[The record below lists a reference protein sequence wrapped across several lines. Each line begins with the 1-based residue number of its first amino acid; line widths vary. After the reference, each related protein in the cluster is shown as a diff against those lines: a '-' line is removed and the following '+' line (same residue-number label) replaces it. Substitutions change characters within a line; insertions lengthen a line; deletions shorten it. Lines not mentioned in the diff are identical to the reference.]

1 MLNEDLFSDQKDK
14 EIARL
19 KATIEQFKKYDK
31 ERKEY
36 YSSKLIRLGQLES
49 YVQEINNSIE
59 DKDEKDKTILRLN
72 QIIHNQRTELRSLQK
87 IMSQKNIDIEQEK
100 ENLETIDLVKLKKE
114 LKTLKDENIKLK
126 KEIGNLV
133 YRLSKNEQQ

>member
-1 MLNEDLFSDQKDK
+1 MLNEDLFLDQKDR

-19 KATIEQFKKYDK
+19 KAIIEQFKRYDK

-59 DKDEKDKTILRLN
+59 DKNEKDKTILRLN
-72 QIIHNQRTELRSLQK
+72 QIIHNQRTELKSLQK
-87 IMSQKNIDIEQEK
+87 IMSRKNINIEQEK
-100 ENLETIDLVKLKKE
+100 ENLETIDLIKLKKE

>member
-1 MLNEDLFSDQKDK
+1 MLNEDLFLDQKDR

-19 KATIEQFKKYDK
+19 KAIIEQFKRYDK

-49 YVQEINNSIE
+49 YVQEINNSIKN
-59 DKDEKDKTILRLN
+59 KDEKDKTILRLN

-87 IMSQKNIDIEQEK
+87 IMSRKNIDIEQEK
-100 ENLETIDLVKLKKE
+100 ENLETIDLIKLKKE
-114 LKTLKDENIKLK
+114 LKTLRDENIKLK

>member
-1 MLNEDLFSDQKDK
+1 MLNEDLFLDQKDR

-19 KATIEQFKKYDK
+19 KAIIEQFKRYDK

-59 DKDEKDKTILRLN
+59 NKDEKDKTILRLN
-72 QIIHNQRTELRSLQK
+72 QIIHNQRTELKSLQK
-87 IMSQKNIDIEQEK
+87 IMSRKNIDIEQEK

-133 YRLSKNEQQ
+133 YRLSKNEQ

>member
-1 MLNEDLFSDQKDK
+1 MLNEDLFLDQKDK

>member
-1 MLNEDLFSDQKDK
+1 MLNEDLFLDQKDR

-19 KATIEQFKKYDK
+19 KAIIEQFKRYDK

-59 DKDEKDKTILRLN
+59 NKDEKNKTILRLN
-72 QIIHNQRTELRSLQK
+72 QIIHNQRTELKSLQK
-87 IMSQKNIDIEQEK
+87 IMSRKNINIEQEK

-114 LKTLKDENIKLK
+114 LKTLRDENIKLK

>member
-1 MLNEDLFSDQKDK
+1 MLNEDLFLDQKDK

-19 KATIEQFKKYDK
+19 KAIIEQFKKYDK

-114 LKTLKDENIKLK
+114 LKTLKNENIKLK

>member
-1 MLNEDLFSDQKDK
+1 MLNEDLFLDQKDK

-59 DKDEKDKTILRLN
+59 DKNEKDKTILRLN

>member
-1 MLNEDLFSDQKDK
+1 MLNEDLFLDQKDK

-49 YVQEINNSIE
+49 YVQESNNSIE

-87 IMSQKNIDIEQEK
+87 IMSRKNINIEQEK
-100 ENLETIDLVKLKKE
+100 ENLETIDLIKLKKE

>member
-1 MLNEDLFSDQKDK
+1 MLNEDLFLDQKDR

-19 KATIEQFKKYDK
+19 KAIIEQFKRYDK

-59 DKDEKDKTILRLN
+59 DKNEKDKTILRLN
-72 QIIHNQRTELRSLQK
+72 QIIHNQRTELRSLQE
-87 IMSQKNIDIEQEK
+87 IMSRKNINIEQEK
-100 ENLETIDLVKLKKE
+100 ENLETIDLIKLKKE

>member
-1 MLNEDLFSDQKDK
+1 MLNEDLFLDQKDR

-19 KATIEQFKKYDK
+19 KAIIEQFKRYDK

-59 DKDEKDKTILRLN
+59 DKNEKDKTILRLN
-72 QIIHNQRTELRSLQK
+72 QIIHNQRTELRSLQE
-87 IMSQKNIDIEQEK
+87 IMSRKNINIEQEK
-100 ENLETIDLVKLKKE
+100 ENLETIDL
-114 LKTLKDENIKLK
+114 IKLK
-126 KEIGNLV
+126 K
-133 YRLSKNEQQ
+133 